1 MHFPVSVKQTI
12 RTYLRTTKITTKLLC
27 AGLLIIL
34 LAFTLFTNTSRAQ
47 SSLSPSTLKLSGE
60 LERQINITPFI
71 ASYVDTSHKMGLT
84 SIRALPDS
92 SFVRTDAIPS
102 FGYTSDIIWHVLDF
116 EVEAELTQNH
126 LLEILP
132 TYLNF
137 IDVYLYRDAAPEPF
151 WRANMGDHVPAS
163 LREFTGGTHVTA
175 LPLLHAGQYRI
186 YIRVESNSTNFIQA
200 KLWPTNDLI
209 SSLTIRN
216 LATNVFFGLIV
227 TLGIAYF
234 TLGLI
239 ARDAVVVIYG
249 IWVMTVGAVVAI
261 VNGLVLS
268 ELRPET
274 PWLNDFLLGESN
286 VISHAA
292 TAFLWLHITEI
303 RSRHPRI
310 FKLGCAYIAL
320 ILVFLISPTNDLYTV
335 FGSYVVPSHS
345 LFMASM
351 CLFLVARLFENVRN
365 WLIWSYLIVLAFPT
379 MSAIAIQLAH
389 SGIIDVTPMRL
400 GMHQFT
406 LLFHIIGMGILMAVR
421 LSHMDKE
428 RLSVSLKTEE
438 TTTLVEEQ
446 RKLISMLSHE
456 FRTPLAVIQR
466 SAEMLM
472 LRLKDHSGDV
482 QERLT
487 RIQMQ
492 ARKLARLVD
501 IFLNKDGI
509 ENQEFS
515 LAREL
520 VPLNRFMEDFVANT
534 SREGA
539 EIKLTCH
546 GTETFETYIDETL
559 IGLAITNLIET
570 SRRFAHGTP
579 IHIELYRHTSW
590 LVEIAIPCK
599 GDALDED
606 EIRLIGDA
614 LFRRD
619 MEAKSLRS
627 ALGLHISQRIVDAHG
642 GTIKLRDRGID
653 GIELCLLLPCEE
665 IATER

>member
-1 MHFPVSVKQTI
+1 MLFPISCRQAI
-12 RTYLRTTKITTKLLC
+12 HDILRPARLFCAVLLVT
-27 AGLLIIL
+27 L
-34 LAFTLFTNTSRAQ
+34 LAFNQLTNPAHGQTAQ
-47 SSLSPSTLKLSGE
+47 SPTTLRLSGE
-60 LERQINITPFI
+60 LESQINITPFI
-71 ASYVDTSHKMGLT
+71 ASFVDTSREMGLT
-84 SIRALPDS
+84 NIRALPDS
-92 SFVRTDAIPS
+92 SFTHTDAIPS
-102 FGYTSDIIWHVLDF
+102 FGYTNDIIWHLVDF
-116 EVEAELTQNH
+116 EVEADLTKNH
-126 LLEILP
+126 LLEIQP

-137 IDVYLYRDAAPEPF
+137 IDVFLYRDEAPEPF
-151 WRANMGDHVPAS
+151 WRTNLGDNVPTS
-163 LREFTGGTHVTA
+163 LRDFNGGTHVTA
-175 LPLLHAGQYRI
+175 LPLLSSGKYRI

-200 KLWPTNDLI
+200 KLWPTKELI
-209 SSLTIRN
+209 SSLTVRN

-249 IWVMTVGAVVAI
+249 IWVVTVGAVVAI
-261 VNGLVLS
+261 VNGLALS
-268 ELRPET
+268 ELQPET

-292 TAFLWLHITEI
+292 TAFLWLYIAGI
-303 RSRHPRI
+303 KPRHPWL
-310 FKLGCAYIAL
+310 FKAGCAYVVL
-320 ILVFLISPTNDLYTV
+320 ILFFTVGSTNGLYTV
-335 FGSYVVPSHS
+335 FGSYIVPSHS

-351 CLFLVARLFENVRN
+351 CLFLVARLFEDVRN

-379 MSAIAIQLAH
+379 TSAIALQLAH
-389 SGIIDVTPMRL
+389 SGIIAVTPMRL
-400 GMHQFT
+400 AMHQFT

-428 RLSVSLKTEE
+428 RLSISQQAEE
-438 TTTLVEEQ
+438 TTNLVEEQ

-472 LRLKDHSGDV
+472 LRLKDHAGDV
-482 QERLT
+482 QERLI
-487 RIQMQ
+487 RIQLQ

-501 IFLNKDGI
+501 IFLSKDGI

-520 VPLNRFMEDFVANT
+520 VLLNDFMEDFVAHT

-546 GTETFETYIDETL
+546 DTETFEAYIDETL

-570 SRRFAHGTP
+570 SRRFAHGEP

-590 LVEIAIPCK
+590 LVEIAIPCQGK
-599 GDALDED
+599 ELDDD

-642 GTIKLRDRGID
+642 GSIKLRDRGIH

-665 IATER
+665 TTVER

>member
-1 MHFPVSVKQTI
+1 MLFPISCTQAI
-12 RTYLRTTKITTKLLC
+12 HELLRPARLFC
-27 AGLLIIL
+27 AGLLVMF
-34 LAFTLFTNTSRAQ
+34 LALNLPTNTAHGQTAQ
-47 SSLSPSTLKLSGE
+47 SPATLRLSGE
-60 LERQINITPFI
+60 LESQINITPFI
-71 ASYVDTSHKMGLT
+71 ASYVDTSREMGLT
-84 SIRALPDS
+84 NIRALPDS
-92 SFVRTDAIPS
+92 SFTHTDAIPS
-102 FGYTSDIIWHVLDF
+102 FGYTNDIIWHLVDF
-116 EVEAELTQNH
+116 EVEAELTKNH
-126 LLEILP
+126 LLEIQP

-137 IDVYLYRDAAPEPF
+137 IDVFLYRDGAPEPF
-151 WRANMGDHVPAS
+151 WRTNLGDNVPAS
-163 LREFTGGTHVTA
+163 LRDFNGGTHVTA
-175 LPLLHAGQYRI
+175 LPLLSSGKYRI
-186 YIRVESNSTNFIQA
+186 YIRAESNSTNFIQA
-200 KLWPTNDLI
+200 KLWPTKELI
-209 SSLTIRN
+209 SSLTVRN

-249 IWVMTVGAVVAI
+249 IWVVTVGAVVAI
-261 VNGLVLS
+261 VNGLALS

-274 PWLNDFLLGESN
+274 RWLNDFLLGESN

-292 TAFLWLHITEI
+292 TAFLWLHITGI
-303 RSRHPRI
+303 RSRHPRV
-310 FKLGCAYIAL
+310 FKLCCAYTAL
-320 ILVFLISPTNDLYTV
+320 ILVFMIGSTNGLYTV
-335 FGSYVVPSHS
+335 FGSYIIPSHS

-351 CLFLVARLFENVRN
+351 CLFLVARLFEDVRN

-379 MSAIAIQLAH
+379 MSAIALQLAH
-389 SGIIDVTPMRL
+389 SGIIAVTPMRL
-400 GMHQFT
+400 AMHQFT

-428 RLSVSLKTEE
+428 RVSISQQAEE
-438 TTTLVEEQ
+438 TTNLVEEQ

-472 LRLKDHSGDV
+472 LRLKDHAGDV
-482 QERLT
+482 QERLI
-487 RIQMQ
+487 RIQLQ

-501 IFLNKDGI
+501 IFLSKDGI

-520 VPLNRFMEDFVANT
+520 VLLNDFMEDFVAHT

-546 GTETFETYIDETL
+546 DTETFEAYIDETL

-570 SRRFAHGTP
+570 SRRFAHGEP

-590 LVEIAIPCK
+590 LVEIAIPCQ
-599 GDALDED
+599 GEELDDD

-642 GTIKLRDRGID
+642 GSIKLRDRGIH
-653 GIELCLLLPCEE
+653 GIELCLLLPSEE
-665 IATER
+665 TTVER

>member
-1 MHFPVSVKQTI
+1 MRCPVASKQTMS
-12 RTYLRTTKITTKLLC
+12 TSLRTTKMLC
-27 AGLLIIL
+27 ATWLLILFAVSL
-34 LAFTLFTNTSRAQ
+34 LTNTSYAQ
-47 SSLSPSTLKLSGE
+47 TSQTPSTLRLSGE
-60 LERQINITPFI
+60 LASQINITPFI
-71 ASYVDTSHKMGLT
+71 ASYVDTSRTMGL
-84 SIRALPDS
+84 SDIRALPDS
-92 SFVRTDAIPS
+92 SFVQTDAIPS
-102 FGYTSDIIWHVLDF
+102 FGYTRDIIWHVLDF
-116 EVEAELTQNH
+116 DVEADLTKNH
-126 LLEILP
+126 LLEIQP

-137 IDVYLYRDAAPEPF
+137 IDVFLYRDTAPEPL
-151 WRANMGDHVPAS
+151 WRANLGDNVPAS
-163 LREFTGGTHVTA
+163 LRDFNGGTHVAA
-175 LPLLHAGQYRI
+175 LPLLPAGQYRI
-186 YIRVESNSTNFIQA
+186 YTRVESNSTNFIQA
-200 KLWPTNDLI
+200 KFWPTNELI
-209 SSLTIRN
+209 SSLTVRN

-249 IWVMTVGAVVAI
+249 IWVVTVGAVVAI

-268 ELRPET
+268 ELRPEL

-292 TAFLWLHITEI
+292 TAFLWLYITGI
-303 RSRHPRI
+303 KARHPRI

-320 ILVFLISPTNDLYTV
+320 ILVFMIGSTNGLYTV
-335 FGSYVVPSHS
+335 FGSYIVPSHS

-351 CLFLVARLFENVRN
+351 CLFLASRLFEDVRS
-365 WLIWSYLIVLAFPT
+365 WQVWSYLIVLAFPT
-379 MSAIAIQLAH
+379 ASAIALQLAH
-389 SGIIDVTPMRL
+389 SGTIAVTPMRL
-400 GMHQFT
+400 AMHQFT

-428 RLSVSLKTEE
+428 RLSVSLRAEE

-472 LRLKDHSGDV
+472 LRLKDHAGDV

-520 VPLNRFMEDFVANT
+520 VLLNSFMEDFVAHT

-546 GTETFETYIDETL
+546 DTETFEAYIDETL
-559 IGLAITNLIET
+559 VGLAITNLIET
-570 SRRFAHGTP
+570 SRRFAHGNP

-590 LVEIAIPCK
+590 LVEIAIPCQ
-599 GDALDED
+599 GAELDDD

-619 MEAKSLRS
+619 MEAKSLRN

-642 GTIKLRDRGID
+642 GSIKLRDRGIH

-665 IATER
+665 TAIER